1 MTIIFW
7 LIASTMTVLVLGLL
21 LWPLLKRTA
30 AAATG
35 EQEKTLSIFRQ
46 QFAELGQDRANGVLT
61 DELYQQAR
69 RELERRLLEE
79 TGATETTPKM
89 APRQINSGPVA
100 LALAIIVPTVSGLL
114 YWEFGNPLAM
124 TQPDAASLSAQGSSE
139 DAHPSSDAAL
149 DALIERLKQ
158 KMGQNPNDGMGWALL
173 ARSYMGMGRHAEA
186 ALAYEKAVKLIP
198 DDAQLLADYADAL
211 GVLHGRKLEGKPEV
225 LIQQALKIDPRNVKA
240 LMLAGTV
247 AFNRKNYARA
257 AKDWEQARANLPA
270 DVDPEMTQ
278 QLMAAIAEAKSQLG
292 VGQETVSAYT
302 EPAAPAEPT
311 GQTGQPRAIRG
322 TVTVAPGLAGK
333 GSATDTLF
341 VFAREMNGPPMPVAI
356 VRATKQDLPFTFQ
369 LDDSTSPM
377 PSRKLSG
384 AGTVVIVAR
393 LSKSG
398 QAMPQ
403 SGDLE
408 GTSQPVKSG
417 VDGITVVI
425 DRERP

>member
-7 LIASTMTVLVLGLL
+7 LIASTMTILVLGLL

-30 AAATG
+30 TGATR

-46 QFAELGQDRANGVLT
+46 QFAELGQDRTNGVLT

-69 RELERRLLEE
+69 CELERRLLEE
-79 TGATETTPKM
+79 TGATETTPTM
-89 APRQINSGPVA
+89 APRQVSSRPVA
-100 LALAIIVPTVSGLL
+100 FALAIIIPTVSGLL
-114 YWEFGNPLAM
+114 YWELGNPLAM
-124 TQPDAASLSAQGSSE
+124 TQLTAASLSAQGSSD
-139 DAHPSSDAAL
+139 DAHPSA
-149 DALIERLKQ
+149 DALEALVERLKQ
-158 KMGQNPNDGMGWALL
+158 KMEENPSDGVGWVLL
-173 ARSYMGMGRHAEA
+173 ARSYVGLGRHSEA
-186 ALAYEKAVKLIP
+186 VPIFQKAVTLIP
-198 DDAQLLADYADAL
+198 DDAQLLADYADTL
-211 GVLHGRKLEGKPEV
+211 GVVHGRKLEGPPEV

-278 QLMAAIAEAKSQLG
+278 QLMAAIAEAQSQLTG
-292 VGQETVSAYT
+292 GQETVSAIT
-302 EPAAPAEPT
+302 ESAAPAQPT
-311 GQTGQPRAIRG
+311 GQAHAIRG
-322 TVTVAPGLAGK
+322 TVTMAPSLAGK
-333 GSATDTLF
+333 GSSTDTLF
-341 VFAREMNGPPMPVAI
+341 VFAREVSGPPMPVAI
-356 VRATKQDLPFTFQ
+356 VRATKKDLPFTFQ
-369 LDDSTSPM
+369 LDDSSSPM

-417 VDGITVVI
+417 EDGITVVI

>member
-1 MTIIFW
+1 LTIIFW
-7 LIASTMTVLVLGLL
+7 LIASTMTLLILGLL

-30 AAATG
+30 SVPTG
-35 EQEKTLSIFRQ
+35 EQEKILSIFRQ
-46 QFAELGQDRANGVLT
+46 QFAELWQDRANGVLT

-79 TGATETTPKM
+79 TGATETTPTM
-89 APRQINSGPVA
+89 AQRQVSSRPVA
-100 LALAIIVPTVSGLL
+100 LALAVIVPTVSGLL
-114 YWEFGNPLAM
+114 YWELGNPLAM
-124 TQPDAASLSAQGSSE
+124 TQPTAASLSAQGSSE
-139 DAHPSSDAAL
+139 DAHPSAEAL

-158 KMGQNPNDGMGWALL
+158 KMEQNPNDGVGWVLL
-173 ARSYMGMGRHAEA
+173 ARSYVGMGRHSEA
-186 ALAYEKAVKLIP
+186 VPIFEKAAKLIP
-198 DDAQLLADYADAL
+198 DDAQLLADYADTL
-211 GVLHGRKLEGKPEV
+211 GVVHGRKLEGRPEA

-247 AFNRKNYARA
+247 AFHRKDFARA
-257 AKDWEQARANLPA
+257 AKDWEQARANLPG
-270 DVDPEMTQ
+270 DVDPELTQ
-278 QLMAAIAEAKSQLG
+278 QLMAAITEARSQLG
-292 VGQETVSAYT
+292 GGQETV
-302 EPAAPAEPT
+302 PADVESTLPAQPTGPT
-311 GQTGQPRAIRG
+311 GQARAIRG
-322 TVTVAPGLAGK
+322 TVTVAPSLAGK
-333 GSATDTLF
+333 GSSTDTLF
-341 VFAREMNGPPMPVAI
+341 VFAREMSGPPMPVAI
-356 VRATKQDLPFTFQ
+356 VRATKKDLPFTFQ

-408 GTSQPVKSG
+408 GTSQPVAAG